1 VTTPTTPTT
10 DAPATP
16 TTDAPPTERGH
27 TATYSPEDNKLRL
40 YPAHRLPKEDYE
52 RIKRAGFIWAP
63 KQELFVAPMWTPD
76 REDLLLKWCGDIGDE
91 DTSLTERA
99 DERAERFEDY
109 SEKRGTE
116 AERARDAVAYIAN
129 GIPLGQPILVGHHS
143 ERHARRDAEKIESGM
158 RRSIKLWETSKYWER
173 RAAGAIAHAKYKEI
187 PAVRARR
194 IKGLESDLRKQ
205 EKNLA
210 GYDSQLAAWNSNTK
224 ELTQERALAL
234 ANYSHVSRC
243 FSLKDYPRDLPAN
256 QYEGSLSVWSALG
269 GGIITP
275 EQARDIIA
283 ESCNQGRDWCLRWI
297 AHITNR
303 LTYERAM
310 MQEGGGLTGERFDYQ
325 PGGQVQRRGRWYVVV
340 KANKKEGRTTSV
352 SVLGHFE
359 GTIQVEDVQ
368 DYLPPKEGDT
378 EKVVKATTLPPLC
391 NYPGEGFRHMTSEEH
406 KKHRWSD
413 RSYTE
418 TIKATETAGT
428 HRIRTHNHQPGGT
441 GSQWGM
447 DRVFITDLPTKLP
460 PKPKPASEAVTLPQ
474 ALPSERYTPRRV
486 EADPTTDPGADFDA
500 MKKSLSSGVQVVSAN
515 QLFPTPPDLATR
527 LVELANIEPGQRV
540 LEPSAGTGNL
550 LRAIAEAG
558 TSCEVVAV
566 EVSPTLAQ
574 GLKTTAKGVNV
585 HCADFLTQNGNLGR
599 FDRII
604 MNPPFENAD
613 DIKHI
618 QHALHMLEPGGRLV
632 AICAAGPRQRAAMQE
647 EATEWHDLEPGSF
660 KASGTNVN
668 AAIVVFDR

>member
-1 VTTPTTPTT
+1 MTTEPTPTPTPT
-10 DAPATP
+10 DA
-16 TTDAPPTERGH
+16 TTTERRH

-40 YPAHRLPKEDYE
+40 YPAYRLPKEDYE
-52 RIKRAGFIWAP
+52 RIKGAGFIWAP
-63 KQELFVAPMWTPD
+63 KQELFVAPAWTPD
-76 REDLLLKWCGDIGDE
+76 REDLLLQWCGDIGDE

-143 ERHARRDAEKIESGM
+143 ERHARRDAEKIENGM

-173 RAAGAIAHAKYKEI
+173 RAAGAIAHAKYKEL

-194 IKGLESDLRKQ
+194 IKGLESDKRKQ
-205 EKNLA
+205 ENNLA
-210 GYDSQLAAWNSNTK
+210 EYDSQLAAWNNPEK
-224 ELTQERALAL
+224 PLTHERALVL

-243 FSLKDYPRDLPAN
+243 FTLKDYPRDLPAN
-256 QYEGSLSVWSALG
+256 QYEGSMSVWSALRD
-269 GGIITP
+269 GIINA
-275 EQARDIIA
+275 EQARAIVV
-283 ESCNQGRDWCLRWI
+283 ESCEEGRERCARWL
-297 AHITNR
+297 AHYTHR

-310 MQEGGGLTGERFDYQ
+310 MQEGGGLAGELFDYQ
-325 PGGQVQRRGRWYVVV
+325 PGGQVMRRGRWYVVA
-340 KANKKEGRTTSV
+340 KANKKEGRVVSV

-359 GTIQVEDVQ
+359 GTVQVEDIQ
-368 DYLPPKEGDT
+368 DYSPPKEGDT

-391 NYPGEGFRHMTSEEH
+391 NYRTEGCKEMTVEEY

-413 RSYTE
+413 RKYTE
-418 TIKATETAGT
+418 TIKATETADR
-428 HRIRTHNHQPGGT
+428 HRIRIHNGQ
-441 GSQWGM
+441 SFRM
-447 DRVFITDLPTKLP
+447 VNVFITDMPVKMP
-460 PKPKPASEAVTLPQ
+460 PKPKPQGEKVTLPQ
-474 ALPSERYTPRRV
+474 SLPTERHTPRRV
-486 EADPTTDPGADFDA
+486 ETDPAASPATVPGADFDA
-500 MKKSLSSGVQVVSAN
+500 MKKSLETGVQVVSAN
-515 QLFPTPPDLATR
+515 QLFPTPPEISAR
-527 LVELANIEPGQRV
+527 LVELADIEPGQRV

-566 EVSPTLAQ
+566 ELSPTLAQ
-574 GLKTTAKGVNV
+574 GLKTTAKGVAV
-585 HCADFLTQNGNLGR
+585 HCADFLTQNGNLGK
-599 FDRII
+599 FDRVI

-647 EATEWHDLEPGSF
+647 EASEWIDLEPGSF
-660 KASGTNVN
+660 KASGTNVS